1 MTIQLELQF
10 NSSYV
15 ADALTS
21 LYMFASGCSSAN
33 NKSRYFPRYKKLQKE
48 AQYLV
53 NYAYLNGHITDGQ
66 YAFFQNGIF
75 ESSDLFWS

>member
-10 NSSYV
+10 HSSYV
-15 ADALTS
+15 ADAITS
-21 LYMFASGCSSAN
+21 LYMCSSACSGVS
-33 NKSRYFPRYKKLQKE
+33 NKSRYFPRYKKLQNE

-53 NYAYLNGHITDGQ
+53 NYAYTNGHITDGQ

-75 ESSDLFWS
+75 ECSDLFWS